1 MRGDNMLK
9 TTVCGVEICFSV
21 GFPAVV
27 ALLCFFDKT
36 GSAAL
41 CLYAALFH
49 ESAHIAATGALGFR
63 PRTLTFGAF
72 GMRMELP
79 PLSYKATALVAL
91 AGPCCNLAVAALSA
105 VCGAEKSVLVNTA
118 LGGFNLLPLSPLDG
132 GQALFSLLAPRLGEE
147 RAARV
152 VNVTGAAA
160 GIPLFAA
167 AWWTFFKT
175 GYNVS
180 LLVLC
185 VYLLF
190 LVFFKKKD

>member
-1 MRGDNMLK
+1 MLK
-9 TTVCGVEICFSV
+9 TTVCGVDVCFSI

-27 ALLCFFDKT
+27 ALLCMFDKT

-41 CLYAALFH
+41 CLYAAFLH
-49 ESAHIAATGALGFR
+49 EAAHVAATVAGGFR

-79 PLSYKATALVAL
+79 PLPYRTMATVAV
-91 AGPCCNLAVAALSA
+91 AGPACNLLFAALSA
-105 VCGAEKSVLVNTA
+105 TMGSDKGVLVHLA
-118 LGGFNLLPLSPLDG
+118 LGFFNLLPLSPLDG
-132 GQALFSLLAPRLGEE
+132 GQALFCWMAPCLGEE
-147 RAARV
+147 TAARV
-152 VNVTGAAA
+152 VNVTGVAT
-160 GIPLFAA
+160 GIPLVFGAL
-167 AWWTFFKT
+167 WVLFSS
-175 GYNVS
+175 GYNLS

>member
-1 MRGDNMLK
+1 MQKSTFR
-9 TTVCGVEICFSV
+9 GVEVEFSI

-36 GSAAL
+36 GNAAL
-41 CLYAALFH
+41 CLYAALLH
-49 ESAHIAATGALGFR
+49 ESAHVAVLCLCGFR
-63 PRTLTFGAF
+63 PRSLCFGAF

-79 PLSYKATALVAL
+79 PLSYKTTALVAL
-91 AGPCCNLAVAALSA
+91 SGPLCNLVFAGLSA
-105 VCGAEKSVLVNTA
+105 LCGAKNGVLVHAA

-132 GQALFSLLAPRLGEE
+132 GQALFCFLAPKIGEC
-147 RAARV
+147 AAQKTLT
-152 VNVTGAAA
+152 VTTFLT

-167 AWWTFFKT
+167 AWWTLFET
-175 GYNVS
+175 GYNGT
-180 LLVLC
+180 LLLLC